1 MKKPN
6 PHPITTIT
14 GRAYN
19 IRAWELESRPV
30 WGVSMALAT
39 DELGTITA
47 TADQDGAN
55 ASPGWVEGIPN
66 GARVRATGHLPPLR
80 RGRERIMELVSLEVL
95 P

>member
-6 PHPITTIT
+6 PIATLT

-19 IRAWELESRPV
+19 IRVWRLESLPR
-30 WGVSMALAT
+30 WSVSMALAT

-47 TADQDGAN
+47 RANQDGAN
-55 ASPGWVEGIPN
+55 ASPGWMEGIPN
-66 GARVRATGHLPPLR
+66 GAKVRATGHLPPAR
-80 RGRERIMELVSLEVL
+80 RGKERIMELVSLEVL

>member
-6 PHPITTIT
+6 PHPIVALT

-19 IRAWELESRPV
+19 IRVWRLESLPR
-30 WGVSMALAT
+30 WSVSMALAT
-39 DELGTITA
+39 DEHGTITA
-47 TADQDGAN
+47 KADQDGAS
-55 ASPGWVEGIPN
+55 ASPGWMEGIPS
-66 GARVRATGHLPPLR
+66 GARVRATGHLPPPR